1 MTGRL
6 LLGTEARADLHEIWS
21 YARQTW
27 RDERAERYLVDMRR
41 VMEGLVAGTT
51 PSHPADHI
59 MAGYR
64 KARSGRH
71 AIWFRQAGERVE
83 VIRVVHDRMDAASR
97 LRRPRITP

>member
-6 LLGTEARADLHEIWS
+6 LLGPEARADLREIWS
-21 YARQTW
+21 YSRQTW
-27 RDERAERYLVDMRR
+27 GDERAERYLADMRR
-41 VMEGLVAGTT
+41 VMEGLVAGTA
-51 PSHPADHI
+51 PSHPADSI

-83 VIRVVHDRMDAASR
+83 VIRVLHDRMDAMSR
-97 LRRPRITP
+97 LRGPRITP

>member
-1 MTGRL
+1 MMGRL

-27 RDERAERYLVDMRR
+27 RDERAERYLADMRR

-71 AIWFRQAGERVE
+71 AIWFRQAGDRAE
-83 VIRVVHDRMDAASR
+83 VIRVLHDRIDVTSR